1 MHIWVDADACPAPI
15 KEIRYRVAERREIG
29 LTQRLGAFPS
39 PGARAL
45 MEEIGKVVAGSAD
58 FR

>member
-1 MHIWVDADACPAPI
+1 VVLDFPLD
-15 KEIRYRVAERREIG
+15 ETRRP
-29 LTQRLGAFPS
+29 GAFPS